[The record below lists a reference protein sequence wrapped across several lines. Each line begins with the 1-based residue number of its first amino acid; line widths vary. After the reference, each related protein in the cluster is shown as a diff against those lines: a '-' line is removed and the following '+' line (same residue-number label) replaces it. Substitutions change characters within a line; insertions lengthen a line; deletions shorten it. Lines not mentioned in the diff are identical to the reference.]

1 MKRGIEGLKNVRPEG
16 GSNQDGLNAFMRP
29 CLRGALLAIHSYL
42 CLARQLLDKL
52 KERHRVDGLGNMGV
66 KSRLNRAC
74 AVVI

>member
-1 MKRGIEGLKNVRPEG
+1 MYASKGVVIKTGRMLLCNRV
-16 GSNQDGLNAFMRP
+16 SVA
-29 CLRGALLAIHSYL
+29 ALLAFRSYL